1 MSFCFCDK
9 IPQGQNHVSLPGVTL
24 LVTSLPTPGTCAEH
38 DTLRLLCL
46 PLKSADI
53 AKIPLHHEDTL
64 SDYNHVSLP
73 CVTLLVTSLPTP
85 GTCAE
90 HGTLR
95 LLCLPLKTTDIAK
108 IPLQHEDTLS
118 DYGPIFCTLS
128 PFRLPRPLHRL
139 LARRSLSI
147 HDIALESYS
156 TALLPS
162 PTTLLVAENLLQVSQ
177 IAI

>member
-1 MSFCFCDK
+1 MVHSDSFVFLWRPLISQRYLSTMK
-9 IPQGQNHVSLPGVTL
+9 IRSPTKITSVYLDVTL
-24 LVTSLPTPGTCAEH
+24 L
-38 DTLRLLCL
+38 
-46 PLKSADI
+46 I
-53 AKIPLHHEDTL
+53 
-64 SDYNHVSLP
+64 
-73 CVTLLVTSLPTP
+73 TSLPTP

-118 DYGPIFCTLS
+118 DYGPIFCALF

-147 HDIALESYS
+147 HDIAPESYS